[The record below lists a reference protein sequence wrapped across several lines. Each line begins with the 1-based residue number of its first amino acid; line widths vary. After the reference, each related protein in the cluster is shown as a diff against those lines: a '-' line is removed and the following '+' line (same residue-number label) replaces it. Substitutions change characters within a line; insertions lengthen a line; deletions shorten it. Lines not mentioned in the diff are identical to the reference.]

1 MDIKKVKAPGYG
13 IILLCCIALYIAVFS
28 FLSIKRNLSFNSHYY
43 DLGIM
48 NQVAFNTSR
57 GHFLEM
63 TNQDLARN
71 ASRLAIHFDPILA
84 LFAPFYWIWAG
95 PEVLLIGQTVI
106 IAFGALAV
114 YLLSKLMIEER
125 FMSFLFALSYLGYFA
140 VQRQTLFDFH
150 AITLATSFLL
160 FAIYFVY
167 KKSNGLA
174 YAFILLALLTKEN
187 VGLVTFLLGLYFFW
201 FHKNRKFGIAIMITS
216 IVFFVGTVFLII
228 PYFRQ
233 GAHFALKY
241 YGDFGDSP
249 SAIILNIIKHPF
261 HIIEVILEQQ
271 RLTYLGTLLL
281 TYGLFI
287 VFSPIPFL
295 LSLPELLINLLSASP
310 NMRVIYFHYNAILVP
325 IMIYSAITGFARLQ
339 KRFMHRPVILKLFT
353 GAFIFCN
360 IMSIYLYNPLP
371 YGFVKNQVSSYTI
384 DNEKLNA
391 VKMWSGC
398 LENTEFK
405 IATSP
410 QLAPF
415 FTDHR
420 YYYNFLF
427 DPAAYDQGY
436 SYNDIMRGI
445 TNYENA
451 DYVIISRSE
460 LHDDVPILKTFH
472 DHLQGNQQYHRIYDK
487 NDLEVYTNDLNRQ
500 ICYR

>member
-1 MDIKKVKAPGYG
+1 MNIKKIKAPGYG
-13 IILLCCIALYIAVFS
+13 IILLCCIALYIAAFS

-63 TNQDLARN
+63 TNQDLSRN

-84 LFAPFYWIWAG
+84 FFAPFYWIWAG
-95 PEVLLIGQTVI
+95 PEVLLIGQTII
-106 IAFGALAV
+106 IAFGSLAV
-114 YLLSKLMIEER
+114 YLLSKLMIKEK
-125 FMSFLFALSYLGYFA
+125 FMSFLFAISYLGYFA

-160 FAIYFVY
+160 FAIYCAY

-174 YAFILLALLTKEN
+174 YAFILLSLLTKEN

-201 FHKNRKFGIAIMITS
+201 FHKNRRFGITVMVTS
-216 IVFFVGTVFLII
+216 VVFFVGAVFLII

-261 HIIEVILEQQ
+261 HIVAVILEQD
-271 RLTYLGTLLL
+271 RLVYLGTLLL

-295 LSLPELLINLLSASP
+295 LSLPEFLINLLSASP

-325 IMIYSAITGFARLQ
+325 FMIFSAISGYAYIK
-339 KRFMHRPVILKLFT
+339 KRWAKRPVIVGFFIGLFCM
-353 GAFIFCN
+353 CN
-360 IMSIYLYNPLP
+360 LISMYLFNPVP
-371 YGFVKNQVSSYTI
+371 YGLVQNPASTYNINTT
-384 DNEKLNA
+384 KLAA
-391 VKMWSGC
+391 VRMWSAR
-398 LENTEFK
+398 LSDSNIK
-405 IATSP
+405 VATSP

-436 SYNDIMRGI
+436 TDGDIIKGI
-445 TNYENA
+445 DNYEKA
-451 DYVIISRSE
+451 DYVIVSRSE
-460 LHDDVPILKTFH
+460 LHDDQAILKEFH
-472 DHLQGNQQYHRIYDK
+472 DHLQGNPKYHRIYDK
-487 NDLEVYTNDLNRQ
+487 NDLEVYTNDLNR
-500 ICYR
+500 YL